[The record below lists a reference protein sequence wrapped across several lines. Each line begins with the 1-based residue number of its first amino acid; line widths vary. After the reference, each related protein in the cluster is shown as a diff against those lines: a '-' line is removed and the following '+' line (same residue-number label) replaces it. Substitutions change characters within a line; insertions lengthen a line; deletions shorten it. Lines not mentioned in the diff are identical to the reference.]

1 MTDYLN
7 SDHPDSGQPSVA
19 EIAAL
24 TRRLRELST
33 PGRAVDPGEWAAFLA
48 GKDALL
54 ARITDAHTATEL
66 RGQTVENDPAR
77 REQLARWHTDDTA
90 DTLDVDDVHQ
100 EPGGS
105 RSATDDGPGLP

>member
-7 SDHPDSGQPSVA
+7 SDHPDGGRPSVA
-19 EIAAL
+19 EVAAL

-33 PGRAVDPGEWAAFLA
+33 PGRAVDPEERAAFLA
-48 GKDALL
+48 DKDALL
-54 ARITDAHTATEL
+54 ARITDTVTATEL
-66 RGQTVENDPAR
+66 RVPTVEDDTAR

-100 EPGGS
+100 ESGGT